1 MGGFRLLLLSIS
13 KRGQRSNI
21 AAVAT
26 AFSAIKVF
34 FSSSSTESWM
44 GFGGG
49 LLALLAA
56 TSTW

>member
-34 FSSSSTESWM
+34 FSSTESWM

-56 TSTW
+56 TST